1 MSTINLKDHLD
12 LLKLKDIKNLIR
24 QYNLHYKI
32 KLSQKKP
39 ELISDLLKH
48 FEDTIT
54 DHNITSKKYDITV
67 PKIEEPKIEESK
79 LKPKIKEVVKV
90 VVKEVKIKQ
99 PEDDDDRMQKKKE
112 KLEDKAKLLRIAYK
126 KEYDNYEEISK
137 KINKVTEILVDKF
150 IKGFKTPPEK
160 STIKRYKDYE
170 MNRDKTMYDLNIQ
183 EKESLLSKNRIFNEM
198 NKIISKLTTTTIRES
213 KYSKLE
219 TKRTTEELEKALE
232 EAKIKYY

>member
-1 MSTINLKDHLD
+1 MSTINLKDHLN
-12 LLKLKDIKNLIR
+12 LLKLKDIKILIR

-67 PKIEEPKIEESK
+67 PKIEEPKIEEPK

-99 PEDDDDRMQKKKE
+99 PEDDFDRMQNKNE

-137 KINKVTEILVDKF
+137 
-150 IKGFKTPPEK
+150 
-160 STIKRYKDYE
+160 
-170 MNRDKTMYDLNIQ
+170 
-183 EKESLLSKNRIFNEM
+183 
-198 NKIISKLTTTTIRES
+198 
-213 KYSKLE
+213 
-219 TKRTTEELEKALE
+219 
-232 EAKIKYY
+232 